1 MNTKKIIKIVIF
13 TVVML
18 IPIIYSFFYLKS
30 YWDPYGNLKDM
41 KVAMVNLD
49 KGDNGENEGQR
60 VIDSLKEKR
69 LITIKNS
76 YALKSPYQL
85 IDKKANKYLQI
96 VSKLET
102 LSPLLTIKRGYS
114 ITRIDGKVLSSVKK
128 IKKKDVITVEFSD
141 GDIKAEVL

>member
-1 MNTKKIIKIVIF
+1 M
-13 TVVML
+13 
-18 IPIIYSFFYLKS
+18 
-30 YWDPYGNLKDM
+30 
-41 KVAMVNLD
+41 
-49 KGDNGENEGQR
+49 
-60 VIDSLKEKR
+60 
-69 LITIKNS
+69 
-76 YALKSPYQL
+76 KSPYQL

>member
-1 MNTKKIIKIVIF
+1 M
-13 TVVML
+13 
-18 IPIIYSFFYLKS
+18 
-30 YWDPYGNLKDM
+30 
-41 KVAMVNLD
+41 
-49 KGDNGENEGQR
+49 R
-60 VIDSLKEKR
+60 
-69 LITIKNS
+69 
-76 YALKSPYQL
+76 SPYQL